1 MKNLANCTPT
11 EFLVQT
17 NKIRKSVEAW
27 LKATDI
33 ANIRARK
40 PQLIPITKDMTD
52 DEKLEAT
59 IKNKIAMK
67 EQTMANLSL
76 MFDNMLEKDADK
88 TAELLALINFVEP
101 KDVNNY
107 KIVEYLAN
115 INDLLEDEDVVS
127 FFTSLMRLAQMN
139 TSGVAKR

>member
-40 PQLIPITKDMTD
+40 PQLIPITRDMTD

-59 IKNKIAMK
+59 IKNKIATK
-67 EQTMANLSL
+67 EQAMANLSL

-88 TAELLALINFVEP
+88 TVELLALINFVEP
-101 KDVNNY
+101 KDVDNY